1 MEIVNAAGLA
11 DLAALSAL
19 ADPTRRRLYG
29 LVVEAGRPLG
39 RDEAVAAV
47 GISRSLAAYHLDKLA
62 EQGLLEVEYA
72 RTLTAVPGSDNGS
85 LKSKVLFNAAVR
97 F

>member
-1 MEIVNAAGLA
+1 MKHMQNG
-11 DLAALSAL
+11 D
-19 ADPTRRRLYG
+19 
-29 LVVEAGRPLG
+29 
-39 RDEAVAAV
+39 
-47 GISRSLAAYHLDKLA
+47 
-62 EQGLLEVEYA
+62 A